1 MALPTPGPSRRT
13 IIVLALLS
21 ITLITVDLRGSELI
35 DGSRAATTELTSP
48 LAGFFRFLARPAVNA
63 WNGMRSYE
71 ELELENARLRD
82 KVEAQEGAAI
92 AAEAKSQLYDE
103 LKAVAGLDL
112 LGNYPYVTAQVVGE
126 PASNLQLAVEIDK
139 GARDGLAP
147 GMPVV
152 TAGGL
157 VGRLSQVTPTHSYI
171 RMLYDPQIGVPVKI
185 IGTRRPAP
193 GATTTASPPTVTSPP
208 TATTT
213 APGPPG
219 GQTSTIATT
228 ADPAADSTVPTTTT
242 TTTTLPPKSVL
253 DTGLLKGQGYDR
265 PLAVDLVGAG
275 ESVAVGD
282 AVTTYASSGSLFPE
296 DIPIGRVRTVRPRPG
311 STYLDVLVEPVAD
324 LKRLSFVRVIKY
336 SPTAGG

>member
-63 WNGMRSYE
+63 WNGVRSYE
-71 ELELENARLRD
+71 ELELENAQLRD

-157 VGRLSQVTPTHSYI
+157 VGRLSQVTPTHSFI
-171 RMLYDPQIGVPVKI
+171 RMLYDPQIGVPAKI

-193 GATTTASPPTVTSPP
+193 GATTTP

-213 APGPPG
+213 IPP
-219 GQTSTIATT
+219 SATT
-228 ADPAADSTVPTTTT
+228 TAAPSSPTSSTAGAETDDPSAETTVPATTTT
-242 TTTTLPPKSVL
+242 TVPPKSVL

-296 DIPIGRVRTVRPRPG
+296 DIPIGRVKTVRPRPG
-311 STYLDVLVEPVAD
+311 STYLDVLVEPIAD

>member
-21 ITLITVDLRGSELI
+21 VTLITVDLRGSELI

-71 ELELENARLRD
+71 ELELENAQLRD

-157 VGRLSQVTPTHSYI
+157 VGRLSQVTPTHSFI

-193 GATTTASPPTVTSPP
+193 GATTTTTSPP

-213 APGPPG
+213 AAPSGPKS
-219 GQTSTIATT
+219 STTGAVTG
-228 ADPAADSTVPTTTT
+228 DPSAETTVPATTTT
-242 TTTTLPPKSVL
+242 TVPPKSVL

-296 DIPIGRVRTVRPRPG
+296 DIPIGRVKTVRPRPG
-311 STYLDVLVEPVAD
+311 STYLDVLVEPIAD
-324 LKRLSFVRVIKY
+324 LRRLSFVRVIKY

>member
-1 MALPTPGPSRRT
+1 VALPTPGPSRRT

-21 ITLITVDLRGSELI
+21 VTLITVDLRGSELI

-48 LAGFFRFLARPAVNA
+48 LAGFFRLLARPAVNA
-63 WNGMRSYE
+63 WNGARSYE
-71 ELELENARLRD
+71 ELELENAQLRD

-112 LGNYPYVTAQVVGE
+112 LGKYPYVTAQLVGE

-157 VGRLSQVTPTHSYI
+157 IGRLSQVTPTHSFI

-185 IGTRRPAP
+185 IGTRRPVP
-193 GATTTASPPTVTSPP
+193 GATTTTTAGPPTL
-208 TATTT
+208 TTT
-213 APGPPG
+213 TSVASNAS
-219 GQTSTIATT
+219 TSTT
-228 ADPAADSTVPTTTT
+228 ASGSALGDPAVETTVPATTTT
-242 TTTTLPPKSVL
+242 TVPPKSVL
-253 DTGLLKGQGYDR
+253 DTGLLKGQGCDR

-275 ESVAVGD
+275 ESIAVGD

-296 DIPIGRVRTVRPRPG
+296 DIPIGRVKTVRPRPG

>member
-21 ITLITVDLRGSELI
+21 VTLITVDLRGSELI

-71 ELELENARLRD
+71 ELELENAQLRD

-157 VGRLSQVTPTHSYI
+157 VGRLSQVTPTHSFI

-193 GATTTASPPTVTSPP
+193 GATTTTTSPP

-213 APGPPG
+213 AAPSGP
-219 GQTSTIATT
+219 TSSTT
-228 ADPAADSTVPTTTT
+228 GAETGDPSAETTVPATTTT
-242 TTTTLPPKSVL
+242 TVPPKSVL

-282 AVTTYASSGSLFPE
+282 AVTSYASSGSLFPE
-296 DIPIGRVRTVRPRPG
+296 DIPIGRVKTVRPRPG
-311 STYLDVLVEPVAD
+311 STYLDVLVEPIAD
-324 LKRLSFVRVIKY
+324 LRRLSFVRVIKY